1 MDEKIEGFQQRL
13 DEASNYADVWEI
25 VKNSVSFALK
35 KRRSGMMLFLDDLPL
50 QIGAY
55 HSVGTNNIVL
65 NRMLVQIVETSVKE
79 KRVINGLIYVLL
91 LHEYLHSLGEYSESG
106 AKRLVIDVSRK
117 CFSENHI
124 VTSIAIKSPWS
135 LLKGIPLGAVN
146 VPKRF
151 MEIVKNL
158 EKTDEYIV

>member
-1 MDEKIEGFQQRL
+1 MDEKIEDFQKSL
-13 DEASNYADVWEI
+13 DEASSYADVWEI

-50 QIGAY
+50 QVGAY

-65 NRMLVQIVETSVKE
+65 NRMLVQIVEASVKE

-106 AKRLVIDVSRK
+106 AKRLAIDVSKK

-124 VTSIAIKSPWS
+124 VASIAIKSPWS
-135 LLKGIPLGAVN
+135 LLKGIPLGEVN
-146 VPKRF
+146 MPKRV

-158 EKTDEYIV
+158 EKTGEYIV